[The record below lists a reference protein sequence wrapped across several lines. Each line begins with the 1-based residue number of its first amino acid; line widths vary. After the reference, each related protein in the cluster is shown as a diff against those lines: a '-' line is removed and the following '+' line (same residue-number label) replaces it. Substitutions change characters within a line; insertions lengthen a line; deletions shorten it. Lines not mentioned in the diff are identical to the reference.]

1 MLAVLSDFQMKIPSP
16 PNPSKYAASYIWILL
31 GAALVLRLGIFIF
44 FPSIYWPDEIF
55 QTQEAGHRLAYGY
68 GVVPWE
74 YRLGIRSWVLPAFIA
89 VIMKFTAWI
98 GPGSSGYLFGIAL
111 CFSLLSLAV
120 VWFAFVW
127 CRDYL
132 GMEYAFLAAFITA
145 TWFELVHFGPRVLN
159 EFVAGNILLPAV
171 YLGSLKSEQQ
181 SENKWRLFA
190 VGLLLGLVVCL
201 RMQFGPAVLLT
212 GLWIMARDWKVR
224 LAPISLGIVLIVL
237 LFGAVDALTWS
248 WPFYSYYAFFT
259 ENIVHHRAAGFGVLP
274 WYYFISALFFHTG
287 PLLIFAVLG
296 VRRSPIL
303 GWIAIAVLF
312 PHLLIGHKEFRFI
325 YPVLPIVL
333 ILSAIGIIDF
343 LRFLDQKMEWR
354 MTAAV
359 RILIAAGIVT
369 ACSLALA
376 SQFPR
381 WDKARGSLQ
390 AFSRLSKDQ
399 QACGVALVTVPWA
412 DAGGYTYLHRQI
424 PIFVFGNFT
433 DARSVSSSFNRIV
446 TPEAGVMPLEGF
458 SLSSCRNGAC
468 VYQRGGD
475 CLAGRS
481 GFEINEYLKSR
492 GE

>member
-1 MLAVLSDFQMKIPSP
+1 MNFSRLITPLKH
-16 PNPSKYAASYIWILL
+16 ASCYLWILL
-31 GAALVLRLGIFIF
+31 GVALVLRLGTFIF

-74 YRLGIRSWVLPAFIA
+74 YRLGLRSWVLPAFIA
-89 VIMKFTAWI
+89 VIMKFTSWI
-98 GPGSSGYLFGIAL
+98 GSGSSGYLLGIAL

-120 VWFAFVW
+120 AWFAFVW

-132 GMEYAFLAAFITA
+132 GVEYAFLAAFMTA
-145 TWFELVHFGPRVLN
+145 TWFELVHFGPRALN
-159 EFVAGNILLPAV
+159 EFVAGNILLPTV

-181 SENKWRLFA
+181 PESKWRLFA

-201 RMQFGPAVLLT
+201 RIQFGPAVLLT
-212 GLWIMARDWKVR
+212 GLWIMSRDWKGR
-224 LAPISLGIVLIVL
+224 FAPVSLGIILMVLI
-237 LFGAVDALTWS
+237 FGAVDALTWS

-259 ENIVHHRAAGFGVLP
+259 ENILHHRAAGFGVLP

-287 PLLIFAVLG
+287 PLLIFAVLA

-303 GWIAIAVLF
+303 GWIALAVLF

-333 ILSAIGIIDF
+333 ILAAIGIIDF
-343 LRFLDQKMEWR
+343 LRFLNQKMALR
-354 MTAAV
+354 MTSAV
-359 RILIAAGIVT
+359 RILIAAGFVT
-369 ACSLALA
+369 ACSLTLA

-381 WDKARGSLQ
+381 WDKARGPLQ
-390 AFSRLSKDQ
+390 AFSRLSNDQ

-412 DAGGYTYLHRQI
+412 NTGGYTYLHRHI

-433 DARSVSSSFNRIV
+433 DAQSVSRSFNRIV
-446 TPEAGVMPLEGF
+446 APEASVMPLQGF
-458 SLSSCRNGAC
+458 SLTNCQNGEC

-475 CLAGRS
+475 CEAGGF